1 MTSIK
6 RAPTHGQTGSR
17 PAETA
22 IEKCPTGIAGFDEI
36 TGGGLPKSRTSLILG
51 APGAGKTVFALEC
64 LVNGANNHREPA
76 IFVAFEENSRQIMSN
91 AATFGWD
98 LPALERD
105 KLFFLD
111 ARLSPTVVQ
120 AGDFDLTAMLAGL
133 EAKAKEM
140 NAKRIVFDGIDI
152 LISLLDDPAK
162 ERQELYRLQD
172 WLHRTGLTAIITAK
186 SYEGDRVSSERYAF
200 MQFMV
205 DAVVMLYHRM
215 LDRVSLR
222 GLRVLKY
229 RGTGFAEN
237 EFPLVI
243 SPTGIEVSVFG
254 QSELTYD
261 VSTDRIPT
269 GVPRLDTMLDGG
281 YYRGSGILI
290 SGAPG
295 TAKTTLSGAFVEA
308 GCRRGESALFVSFDE
323 AASQITRNLRS
334 VGIDLQPHCD
344 SGLLHMYSI
353 RTEARS
359 SEEHFLELRGLMK
372 RLNPKNVVLD
382 PISALTKTGG
392 HVSAVHASL
401 RLLDY
406 ARSLGITVL
415 CTSLVASEDAF
426 HETTSMQISTIADT
440 WIHLAYMVRNG
451 ERNRTL
457 TVVKSRGMGHSN
469 QVRELILARNGITLT
484 DVYTAGGEVLLG
496 TARWEYEARMR
507 DEALRIEAERQQ
519 RRRELEHQQ
528 AELDSRIE
536 ALLRERNL
544 KRAELESFAGTTTA
558 AGARRQSNAEEIR
571 KLRHADAD
579 THMRPDRKRDG
590 KNDGAHGDGRG

>member
-1 MTSIK
+1 MTVTKAK
-6 RAPTHGQTGSR
+6 RAPAKEANPQGSIR
-17 PAETA
+17 KSA
-22 IEKCPTGIAGFDEI
+22 TGIVGFDEI
-36 TGGGLPKSRTSLILG
+36 TGGGLPTNRTSLILG

-64 LVNGANNHREPA
+64 LVNGAKNLREPG
-76 IFVAFEENSRQIMSN
+76 IFVAFEESSGQILAN

-98 LPALERD
+98 IPALERD

-111 ARLSPTVVQ
+111 ARLSPTVIQ
-120 AGDFDLTAMLAGL
+120 SGGFDLSAMLAGL

-140 NAKRIVFDGIDI
+140 GARRIVFDGIDI
-152 LISLLDDPAK
+152 LISLLDDPTK
-162 ERQELYRLQD
+162 ERHELYRLQD
-172 WLHRTGLTAIITAK
+172 WLHRNDLTAIITAK
-186 SYEGDRVSSERYAF
+186 AYEGDRLSSERYAF

-205 DAVVMLYHRM
+205 DAVVMMYHRM

-243 SPTGIEVSVFG
+243 SPTGIEVSVFD
-254 QSELTYD
+254 QSELIYD
-261 VSTDRIPT
+261 VSTDRIST

-281 YYRGSGILI
+281 YYRGSGVLI

-295 TAKTTLSGAFVEA
+295 TAKTTLAAAFVEA
-308 GCRRGESALFVSFDE
+308 GCRRGENGLYVSFDE
-323 AASQITRNLRS
+323 AASQITRNLKS
-334 VGIDLQPHCD
+334 VGVDLQPHCE
-344 SGLLHMYSI
+344 SGRLHIHSI

-359 SEEHFLELRGLMK
+359 AEEHFLELKSLIK
-372 RLNPKNVVLD
+372 RLQPRNVVLD

-406 ARSLGITVL
+406 ARAQGITVV

-426 HETTSMQISTIADT
+426 RETTSMQISTIADT
-440 WIHLAYMVRNG
+440 WIHLAYMVLKG

-457 TVVKSRGMGHSN
+457 TVVKSRGMAHSN
-469 QVRELILARNGITLT
+469 QVRELILGSNGITLT

-496 TARWEYEARMR
+496 TARWEHEARQR
-507 DEALRIEAERQQ
+507 EEAIKIEAERAQ

-536 ALLRERNL
+536 ALLRERNM
-544 KRAELESFAGTTTA
+544 KRAELENFAGSGSA
-558 AGARRQSNAEEIR
+558 AGARRASNTQELR
-571 KLRHADAD
+571 RLRHADPLAE
-579 THMRPDRKRDG
+579 PDSDG
-590 KNDGAHGDGRG
+590 KKSDGRG

>member
-1 MTSIK
+1 MTART
-6 RAPTHGQTGSR
+6 RAPFTGSTTS
-17 PAETA
+17 ENA
-22 IEKCPTGIAGFDEI
+22 ISKSPTGIAGFDEI
-36 TGGGLPKSRTSLILG
+36 TGGGLPSDRTALILG

-64 LVNGANNHREPA
+64 LVNGARNLREPG
-76 IFVAFEENSRQIMSN
+76 IFVAFEESSRQIMSN

-98 LPALERD
+98 LPALEKE

-111 ARLSPTVVQ
+111 ARLSPTVIK

-140 NAKRIVFDGIDI
+140 GAKRIVFDGIDI
-152 LISLLDDPAK
+152 LISLLDDPSK

-172 WLHRTGLTAIITAK
+172 WLQRNNLTAIITAK
-186 SYEGDRVSSERYAF
+186 AFEGDRLSSERYAF

-243 SPTGIEVSVFG
+243 SPTGIEVSVFE
-254 QSELTYD
+254 QSELSYD
-261 VSTDRIPT
+261 VSTERIST

-281 YYRGSGILI
+281 YYRGSGVLI

-295 TAKTTLSGAFVEA
+295 TAKTTLAAAFVDG
-308 GCRRGESALFVSFDE
+308 GCKRGEPALYVSFDE
-323 AASQITRNLRS
+323 AASQITRNLNS
-334 VGIDLQPHCD
+334 IGIDLQPHRD
-344 SGLLHMYSI
+344 KGLLHIYSI

-359 SEEHFLELRGLMK
+359 SEEHFLELKSLIRK
-372 RLNPKNVVLD
+372 FKPQNVVLD

-401 RLLDY
+401 RLLDF
-406 ARSLGITVL
+406 ARAEGITVL
-415 CTSLVASEDAF
+415 CTSLVSEDAF
-426 HETTSMQISTIADT
+426 KESTSMQISTIADT
-440 WIHLAYMVRNG
+440 WIHLAYLVRNG

-457 TVVKSRGMGHSN
+457 TVVKSRGMSHSN
-469 QVRELILARNGITLT
+469 QVRELILSKNGITLT

-507 DEALRIEAERQQ
+507 DEAIRIDAERAL
-519 RRRELEHQQ
+519 RRRVLEHEQ

-544 KRAELESFAGTTTA
+544 KRAELESFAGAGNA
-558 AGARRQSNAEEIR
+558 AGARRKSDVQEVLR
-571 KLRHADAD
+571 MRHADAD
-579 THMRPDRKRDG
+579 TDGGSDG
-590 KNDGAHGDGRG
+590 KHRGQRG

>member
-1 MTSIK
+1 MTIAS
-6 RAPTHGQTGSR
+6 RAPAKGQRVERSIR
-17 PAETA
+17 
-22 IEKCPTGIAGFDEI
+22 KSPTGITGFDDI
-36 TGGGLPKSRTSLILG
+36 TGGGLPADRTSLILG

-64 LVNGANNHREPA
+64 LVNGARYQKEPG
-76 IFVAFEENSRQIMSN
+76 IFVAFEESSQQILAN

-111 ARLSPTVVQ
+111 ARLSPSVVK
-120 AGDFDLTAMLAGL
+120 AGDFDLSAILAGL

-140 NAKRIVFDGIDI
+140 GAKRIVFDGIDI
-152 LISLLDDPAK
+152 LIGLLDNPVT
-162 ERQELYRLQD
+162 ERQEFYRLQE
-172 WLHRTGLTAIITAK
+172 WLHRNDLTAIITAK
-186 SYEGDRVSSERYAF
+186 AFEGDRLSTERYAF

-205 DAVVMLYHRM
+205 DAVIMVYHRM

-222 GLRVLKY
+222 GIRVLKY
-229 RGTGFAEN
+229 RGTAFAEN

-243 SPTGIEVSVFG
+243 SPTGIEISVFG
-254 QSELTYD
+254 QSELQYE
-261 VSTDRIPT
+261 VSTERIST

-281 YYRGSGILI
+281 YYRGSGVLI

-295 TAKTTLSGAFVEA
+295 TAKTTLSGAFVQA
-308 GCRRGESALFVSFDE
+308 ACRRGERALFVSFDE
-323 AASQITRNLRS
+323 AASQITRNLQS
-334 VGIDLQPHCD
+334 VGIDLQPHCE
-344 SGLLHMYSI
+344 SGLLHIHSI

-359 SEEHFLELRGLMK
+359 SEEHFLELRGLMAT
-372 RLNPKNVVLD
+372 LEPKNVVLD

-392 HVSAVHASL
+392 HISAVHASL

-406 ARSLGITVL
+406 ARSKGITVV

-426 HETTSMQISTIADT
+426 RETTSMQISTIADT

-457 TVVKSRGMGHSN
+457 TVVKSRGMAHSN
-469 QVRELILARNGITLT
+469 QVRELILGNGGITLS

-496 TARWEYEARMR
+496 TARWEYESRR
-507 DEALRIEAERQQ
+507 REEAIRAEAERMQ
-519 RRRELEHQQ
+519 RRRELEHEQ
-528 AELDSRIE
+528 AELDARIE

-544 KRAELESFAGTTTA
+544 KRAELETFAGAGTA
-558 AGARRQSNAEEIR
+558 AGVRRKSDAEEVR
-571 KLRHADAD
+571 RLRHADVD
-579 THMRPDRKRDG
+579 TRGDG
-590 KNDGAHGDGRG
+590 DSDGRGKRGERG

>member
-1 MTSIK
+1 MTAQSHAPAKAEGEAEPSIPK
-6 RAPTHGQTGSR
+6 SL
-17 PAETA
+17 
-22 IEKCPTGIAGFDEI
+22 TGIAGFDEI
-36 TGGGLPKSRTSLILG
+36 TGGGLPTSRTTLVLG
-51 APGAGKTVFALEC
+51 SPGAGKTVFALEC
-64 LVNGANNHREPA
+64 LVNGAKYNREPG
-76 IFVAFEENSRQIMSN
+76 IFVAFEENSRQILAN

-111 ARLSPTVVQ
+111 ARLSPTVVK
-120 AGDFDLTAMLAGL
+120 AGEFDLNAILAGL
-133 EAKAKEM
+133 EAKANEM
-140 NAKRIVFDGIDI
+140 GARRIVFDGIDI
-152 LISLLDDPAK
+152 LISLLDDPGK
-162 ERQELYRLQD
+162 ERTELYRLQD

-186 SYEGDRVSSERYAF
+186 AFEGDRLSTERYAF

-243 SPTGIEVSVFG
+243 AKSGIEVSVFG
-254 QSELTYD
+254 QSELVYD
-261 VSTDRIPT
+261 VSTERIST
-269 GVPRLDTMLDGG
+269 GIPRLDTMLDGG
-281 YYRGSGILI
+281 YYRGSGVLI

-295 TAKTTLSGAFVEA
+295 TAKTTVSAAFVAA
-308 GCRRGESALFVSFDE
+308 GCARGEVGLYVSFDE
-323 AASQITRNLRS
+323 AASQITRNLSS
-334 VGIDLQPHCD
+334 VGIDLKKHCD
-344 SGLLHMYSI
+344 AGLLHMYSI

-359 SEEHFLELRGLMK
+359 SEEHFIELRGLLR
-372 RLNPKNVVLD
+372 RLRPKNVVLD

-392 HVSAVHASL
+392 HISAVHASL

-406 ARSLGITVL
+406 ARAEGITVL

-426 HETTSMQISTIADT
+426 QETTSMQISTIADT

-457 TVVKSRGMGHSN
+457 TVVKSRGMAHSN
-469 QVRELILARNGITLT
+469 QVRELILNEHGVTLT

-496 TARWEYEARMR
+496 TARWEYESRMR
-507 DEALRIEAERQQ
+507 DEAIRIEAERAQ
-519 RRRELEHQQ
+519 RRRQLEHEQ
-528 AELDSRIE
+528 ADLDARIE
-536 ALLRERNL
+536 SLLRERNA
-544 KRAELESFAGTTTA
+544 KRAELESFAGAGTA
-558 AGARRQSNAEEIR
+558 AGIRRKSVADEMR
-571 KLRHADAD
+571 RLRHADAD
-579 THMRPDRKRDG
+579 SIGLKEGDGDGDG
-590 KNDGAHGDGRG
+590 KRGGRG

>member
-1 MTSIK
+1 MTART
-6 RAPTHGQTGSR
+6 RAPFTGSTTS
-17 PAETA
+17 ENA
-22 IEKCPTGIAGFDEI
+22 ISKSPTGIAGFDEI
-36 TGGGLPKSRTSLILG
+36 TGGGLPSDRTALILG

-64 LVNGANNHREPA
+64 LVNGARNLREPG
-76 IFVAFEENSRQIMSN
+76 IFVAFEESSRQIMSN

-98 LPALERD
+98 LPALEKE

-111 ARLSPTVVQ
+111 ARLSPTVIK

-140 NAKRIVFDGIDI
+140 GAKRIVFDGIDI
-152 LISLLDDPAK
+152 LISLLDDPSK

-172 WLHRTGLTAIITAK
+172 WLQRNNLTAIITAK
-186 SYEGDRVSSERYAF
+186 AFEGDRLSSERYAF

-243 SPTGIEVSVFG
+243 SPTGIEVSVFE
-254 QSELTYD
+254 QSELSYD
-261 VSTDRIPT
+261 VSTERIST

-281 YYRGSGILI
+281 YYRGSGVLI

-295 TAKTTLSGAFVEA
+295 TAKTTLAAAFVDG
-308 GCRRGESALFVSFDE
+308 GCKRGEPALYVSFDE
-323 AASQITRNLRS
+323 AASQITRNLNS
-334 VGIDLQPHCD
+334 IGIDLQPHRD
-344 SGLLHMYSI
+344 KGLLHIYSI

-359 SEEHFLELRGLMK
+359 SEEHFLELKSLIRK
-372 RLNPKNVVLD
+372 FKPQNVVLD

-401 RLLDY
+401 RLLDF
-406 ARSLGITVL
+406 ARAEGITVL
-415 CTSLVASEDAF
+415 CTSLVSEDAF
-426 HETTSMQISTIADT
+426 KESTSMQISTIADT
-440 WIHLAYMVRNG
+440 WIHLAYLVRNG

-457 TVVKSRGMGHSN
+457 TVVKSRGMSHSN
-469 QVRELILARNGITLT
+469 QVRELILSKNGITLT

-507 DEALRIEAERQQ
+507 DEAIRIDAERAL
-519 RRRELEHQQ
+519 RRRILEHEQ

-544 KRAELESFAGTTTA
+544 KRAELESFAGAGNA
-558 AGARRQSNAEEIR
+558 AGARRKSDVQEVLR
-571 KLRHADAD
+571 MRHADAD
-579 THMRPDRKRDG
+579 TDGGSDG
-590 KNDGAHGDGRG
+590 KHRGQRG